1 MADELILYPIF
12 PLLALTF
19 YVLFRTFFMRVA
31 AVKAGTVS
39 AKHYRLY
46 NEGDEPPACRANS
59 RHLTNLLELPPLF
72 YIACLLIYVTGT
84 NSLLLTLLAW
94 IFVLARFAHSYIHL
108 GKNNVRHRY
117 KVFALGVLTLMLI
130 WLISLIQIIRL

>member
-1 MADELILYPIF
+1 MSDTLILYPIF

-31 AVKAGTVS
+31 AVKSGTVS

-46 NEGDEPPACRANS
+46 TEGEEPEACRANS

-72 YIACLLIYVTGT
+72 YISCLLIYVTGI
-84 NSLLLTLLAW
+84 NSVILTALAW
-94 IFVLARFAHSYIHL
+94 LFVLSRFLHSYIHL
-108 GKNNVRHRY
+108 GKNNIRHRY
-117 KVFALGVLTLMLI
+117 RVFAAGVFSLMLI
-130 WLISLIQIIRL
+130 WIISLVEIIRL